1 MLKAILANG
10 LPTQQVSRQTDT
22 PQLAAIYARV
32 STTEQADKG
41 YSLPT
46 QLEACQTPMSLSMTT
61 RARHSTARS
70 LRSSGTSCGSAWC
83 RPSLYMTWTA

>member
-1 MLKAILANG
+1 MPKAILANG

-61 RARHSTARS
+61 RAHRSTV
-70 LRSSGTSCGSAWC
+70 RSSSSFVTSCSSA
-83 RPSLYMTWTA
+83 